1 MEINI
6 QRINELARKA
16 KAEGL
21 TPAEKEEQQKLRREY
36 IAAVKMNLR
45 TQLDNIDV
53 QEKDGNIRKE
63 VFARRRAATQEE
75 IQEKSRMIYEK
86 ITALPEFLDADC
98 FFAYM
103 DFKKEVM
110 TRDLIEKALEMGKTV
125 AVPRVEGDDMV
136 YYEIKDFST
145 LKSGYFGIMEPDGG
159 KVCTREEGFLL
170 VPGVAF
176 DSARHR
182 VGYGKGFY
190 DRFLAAHPGFTTVAA
205 AFEFQLFDAVPFEE
219 TDILPQMLVTEQKIY
234 R

>member
-1 MEINI
+1 ME
-6 QRINELARKA
+6 A
-16 KAEGL
+16 K
-21 TPAEKEEQQKLRREY
+21 
-36 IAAVKMNLR
+36 
-45 TQLDNIDV
+45 
-53 QEKDGNIRKE
+53 GNIRKE

-110 TRDLIEKALEMGKTV
+110 TRDLIEKALQMGKTV

-176 DSARHR
+176 DPARHR

-190 DRFLAAHPGFTTVAA
+190 DRYLEQHPAFYKAAVA
-205 AFEFQLFDAVPFEE
+205 FSFQIVDHIE
-219 TDILPQMLVTEQKIY
+219 TESYDLKPDCIITEQAVL
-234 R
+234 